1 MPLGGAIPLSPVHFL
16 ERAAR
21 VFADRTAIL
30 DGDKHFTYREFGDR
44 AHRLAALLLGA
55 GVQPGDRIA
64 ALCTNSHVM
73 LEMHNGVP
81 MAGCALV
88 PINIRLSPQEMASIL
103 EISGARILI
112 ATHEFANA
120 ARALAA
126 TSGARLILAGGESS
140 EYEQLL
146 RESKPARV
154 EPMNE
159 MSLLAINFTSGS
171 TGRPKGVMYTHRGAY
186 LQALAMAFH
195 SRLGLDSRYL
205 WTLPMFHCN
214 GWCFTWAV
222 TAAGAVHVCQRQI
235 NPAAVW
241 SAICSGTVSH
251 LCAAPTVLTMIAE
264 AAAVAGDG
272 KVEHPLHALT
282 GGAPPTPALLTRLSA
297 LNLHVTHLY
306 GLTET
311 YGPSVINEWQPEWNA
326 QSENEKA
333 RLNARQGVGNVV
345 TNEIRVIDA
354 AGNDVPADGETLGE
368 IVIRGNNV
376 TIGYYRDE
384 DATRAADANGFFR
397 TGDLGVR
404 FPDGYIELRD
414 RAKDIIITGGENVA
428 SVEVEKALSEHPA
441 VLEAVVVGR
450 PDERWG
456 EIPVAFVVLKRG
468 MSATKEELIE
478 FVCGRIARFKAP
490 REILFEE
497 LPKTSTGKIQKYILR
512 RRFETRP

>member
-1 MPLGGAIPLSPVHFL
+1 
-16 ERAAR
+16 
-21 VFADRTAIL
+21 
-30 DGDKHFTYREFGDR
+30 
-44 AHRLAALLLGA
+44 
-55 GVQPGDRIA
+55 
-64 ALCTNSHVM
+64 
-73 LEMHNGVP
+73 
-81 MAGCALV
+81 
-88 PINIRLSPQEMASIL
+88 
-103 EISGARILI
+103 
-112 ATHEFANA
+112 
-120 ARALAA
+120 
-126 TSGARLILAGGESS
+126 
-140 EYEQLL
+140 
-146 RESKPARV
+146 
-154 EPMNE
+154 MNE

-241 SAICSGTVSH
+241 SAICSGSVSH

-264 AAAVAGDG
+264 AAAVAGGG
-272 KVEHPLHALT
+272 KVEHPVHALT

-297 LNLHVTHLY
+297 LNLQVTHLY

-384 DATRAADANGFFR
+384 EATRAADANGFFR

-478 FVCGRIARFKAP
+478 FVCARIAHFKAP

-512 RRFETRP
+512 RRFGTRP